1 MPRVLPTPFVMPRC
15 SCLCGSQL
23 VISSAQQRSAAGAEW
38 QRLPLTNP
46 SGRQRHPLTYPSG
59 RQRHPLTNLS
69 ERQRH
74 PLTLFVNGFVN
85 EAPVDPQLS
94 SRRLRLTASASN

>member
-46 SGRQRHPLTYPSG
+46 SGRQRHPLT
-59 RQRHPLTNLS
+59 NLS

>member
-15 SCLCGSQL
+15 SCLCGSQR

>member
-23 VISSAQQRSAAGAEW
+23 VISSAQPRSAAGAEW